1 MGKTNR
7 DQVRTR
13 RVDDEDENPAIRK
26 ESKKKHKRMRRK
38 AEKSI
43 KDAVLSGEYDE
54 DFFDDDYSDDAWDG

>member
-1 MGKTNR
+1 
-7 DQVRTR
+7 
-13 RVDDEDENPAIRK
+13 
-26 ESKKKHKRMRRK
+26 MRRK